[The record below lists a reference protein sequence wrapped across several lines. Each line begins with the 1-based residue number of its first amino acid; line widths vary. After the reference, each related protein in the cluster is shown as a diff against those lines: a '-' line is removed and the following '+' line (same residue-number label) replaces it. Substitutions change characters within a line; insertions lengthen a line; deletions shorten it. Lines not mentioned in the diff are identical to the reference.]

1 MKIFRRLDHY
11 HALARCLELAWR
23 AGHVDQAD
31 KFLKKA
37 IENNP
42 RASVDAG
49 YNYCKGL
56 HEWYSGEPNAALQAF
71 NRARRDLEWG
81 ERALYNMIEIVLN
94 PDNEVIGGEVLD
106 HVEERG
112 DDADREMAAKTAER
126 FLKEVTFKNNNS
138 KYILMENSILVASG
152 VRANIQRALDR
163 LLPIVGNEGEKVS
176 SVGAVLVVARAYMLM
191 KQTPKAKALLKRVVG
206 HQWTLEEADYLEKCT
221 FYFQN
226 CLD

>member
-1 MKIFRRLDHY
+1 MANLLLLLIYWFPDHY

-31 KFLKKA
+31 KYLRKA
-37 IENNP
+37 LENNP

-94 PDNEVIGGEVLD
+94 PDNEIIGGEVLD
-106 HVEERG
+106 KADDRG
-112 DDADREMAAKTAER
+112 DEADREMAAKTAER
-126 FLKEVTFKNNNS
+126 FLK
-138 KYILMENSILVASG
+138 
-152 VRANIQRALDR
+152 
-163 LLPIVGNEGEKVS
+163 VS
-176 SVGAVLVVARAYMLM
+176 FCSL
-191 KQTPKAKALLKRVVG
+191 
-206 HQWTLEEADYLEKCT
+206 
-221 FYFQN
+221 
-226 CLD
+226 